1 MGTASGYRQP
11 ILFEG
16 NSTMLTA
23 TRSLG
28 RPVRWI
34 LGAAIIALAGLSAP
48 AYADDQAPPPLL
60 QSQYIIGPGDTLNIF
75 VWRNPDLST
84 KVPVRPDG
92 RISIPLID
100 DIDCTGKTPT
110 QLAADI
116 QERLRKYITDPRVTV
131 MVSSF
136 FGAYEQQVRVVG
148 EAVTPKA
155 VPYNAHMTILDAM
168 IEVGGL
174 TQYAAGNRTTIVRVV
189 DGKQKII
196 HVDLADLLKDGDVED
211 NIELRPG
218 DIIIIPQSFF

>member
-1 MGTASGYRQP
+1 MPTA
-11 ILFEG
+11 I
-16 NSTMLTA
+16 
-23 TRSLG
+23 RSL
-28 RPVRWI
+28 VRQI
-34 LGAAIIALAGLSAP
+34 VATAAFALVTFSAP
-48 AYADDQAPPPLL
+48 VYAADDQVVVTPPP
-60 QSQYIIGPGDTLNIF
+60 QVQETYIIGPGDTLNIF

-110 QLAADI
+110 QLASDI
-116 QERLRKYITDPRVTV
+116 QDRLRKYITDPRVTV

-155 VPYNAHMTILDAM
+155 VPYKAHMTILDAM

-174 TQYAAGNRTTIVRVV
+174 TQYAAGNRTTIVRHGP
-189 DGKQKII
+189 DGKQTII

-211 NIELRPG
+211 NVELRPG
-218 DIIIIPQSFF
+218 DIVIIPQSFF